1 MFQPKEQQVLRH
13 WDEPVQKQ
21 WSSVL
26 MGAQL
31 ERRPWVFL
39 TPLLAPSLVP
49 VASPRLLSQEA
60 WVSLGAAR
68 LTFGADRRGARRP
81 LRALVLARAG
91 GSASAEEPR
100 KWGRE
105 RRART
110 SVPGALVGR
119 GGAAASNRCCSLC
132 LGDRPAP
139 LSSKPQLQTHPLRE
153 AHPAASGSCASLAC
167 YLLCS
172 PIRARPGSKE
182 FTKPLSQLIS
192 IVQGRRADASVMP
205 ILQLL
210 SQRDPP
216 RPDCLPPQVHGK
228 PQGILPT

>member
-1 MFQPKEQQVLRH
+1 MFQAKEQQVLRH
-13 WDEPVQKQ
+13 WDT
-21 WSSVL
+21 SA
-26 MGAQL
+26 GAL
-31 ERRPWVFL
+31 SRPRRQPPPPF
-39 TPLLAPSLVP
+39 SG
-49 VASPRLLSQEA
+49 
-60 WVSLGAAR
+60 SLGLPGSGSALGEGLSALCPAAR

-81 LRALVLARAG
+81 LRALVLARAR

-105 RRART
+105 RRARI

-132 LGDRPAP
+132 LGDRLVP

-172 PIRARPGSKE
+172 PIRARPGSKGN
-182 FTKPLSQLIS
+182 KLKLSQGAKASEDWGQDFKPGCHIS
-192 IVQGRRADASVMP
+192 PSQACLKRCMQIWLLARA
-205 ILQLL
+205 
-210 SQRDPP
+210 
-216 RPDCLPPQVHGK
+216 H
-228 PQGILPT
+228 